1 MGKRFLFYVKGH
13 GKPIAITDVNENRD
27 IESISEEIADLMNS
41 TEYCQFS
48 TENDGIVI
56 KPGEVIAVYISDLSP
71 NTNKYTPSVKNTLE
85 DEIDKITTNFKN
97 NNESVDF
104 EEEIDETFDSVYSNT
119 IDDNDN
125 IPDEVLDI
133 FEKSDEKKIEIK
145 NESETKPKNISKQ
158 PSKTQEKPVTRK
170 VLNGGVVIEVDESLN
185 NQNESDVNVPG
196 VSGVHI
202 RPVVLKK

>member
-13 GKPIAITDVNENRD
+13 GKPIAITDVNESRN
-27 IESISEEIADLMNS
+27 IESISEEIAELMNS

-56 KPGEVIAVYISDLSP
+56 KPGEVIAVYISDL
-71 NTNKYTPSVKNTLE
+71 NGTSVKSSITSNKTNLE
-85 DEIDKITTNFKN
+85 DEINRITKSSKILDDDSY
-97 NNESVDF
+97 EF
-104 EEEIDETFDSVYSNT
+104 EEEIEESFDTAYSKS
-119 IDDNDN
+119 IDDSDD

-133 FEKSDEKKIEIK
+133 FDKSSEVPESVTTAKRTESAKKK
-145 NESETKPKNISKQ
+145 ANP
-158 PSKTQEKPVTRK
+158 PVTRQ

-185 NQNESDVNVPG
+185 TQSDDQATNVPG